1 VRGEVRRPLRIALAV
16 LLLLVAGPAGAQPCP
31 ECLQAGAARVTLRVP
46 AGAPLA
52 GYGALARRL
61 LIPDVL
67 GRYPHAFW
75 LEPSTGERDPLAAR
89 ALVLESAGRRVVWVT
104 ADLLAVDGAFVADVQ
119 RRLADAGVSPAI
131 LIVSASHTHS
141 GPGAY
146 VDSALLGW
154 LALDR
159 VDAVVREA
167 LLESVVTAAR
177 EADAN
182 RRPARVSAVS
192 VAAPD
197 LVKSRLDQAL
207 DTGLSVLKVTDVRH
221 QPVAV
226 VWNYAIHGTTLGPR
240 NRRLSGDV
248 MGEASLRLE
257 RALGVPALFVNVAVA
272 DVSPARHGERATADL
287 GAALAAAAQA
297 AWAQAVPVARPTLRV
312 GARTATLPSPW
323 LPARNCLGGW
333 VPGALTLP
341 LGGVFPREATL
352 TAVAVGDVGWVTF
365 PGELQTALGQ
375 GIKRAAGG
383 HLRHAL
389 VAGLSNDYLGYFT
402 TAADY
407 ARPSYVSCTA
417 LYGPHAGACL
427 ADAAADLLGAVA
439 RGERSPAE
447 PAACDR

>member
-1 VRGEVRRPLRIALAV
+1 VRGEVRRPLRLALA
-16 LLLLVAGPAGAQPCP
+16 LLVVLVAGPAGAQPCP

-61 LIPDVL
+61 LVPDVL
-67 GRYPHAFW
+67 GRHPHAFW
-75 LEPSTGERDPLAAR
+75 LEPSVGERDPLAAR
-89 ALVLESAGRRVVWVT
+89 ALVLESAGRRVAWVA
-104 ADLLAVDGAFVADVQ
+104 ADLLAVDGTFVADVG
-119 RRLADAGVSPAI
+119 RRLADAGVAPAV
-131 LIVSASHTHS
+131 LIVSPSHTHS
-141 GPGAY
+141 GPGGY
-146 VDSALLGW
+146 VDSAVLGW

-159 VDAVVREA
+159 VDLVVREA
-167 LLESVVTAAR
+167 LLESVVTAVR
-177 EADAN
+177 QADAN
-182 RRPARVSAVS
+182 RRPARVAAAS
-192 VAAPD
+192 VAAPN
-197 LVKSRLDQAL
+197 VAKSRLDQAL
-207 DTGLSVLKVTDVRH
+207 DPALSLLKVTDADH

-248 MGEASLRLE
+248 MGEASRRLE
-257 RALGVPALFVNVAVA
+257 RALGVPALFVNGAVG

-312 GARTATLPSPW
+312 DTRTAALPSPW
-323 LPARNCLGGW
+323 LPARNCLRGW
-333 VPGALTLP
+333 APAALTLP
-341 LGGVFPREATL
+341 LGGVLPREATL
-352 TAVAVGDVGWVTF
+352 TAVALGDVGWVTF

-375 GIKRAAGG
+375 GIKRAAGA
-383 HLRHAL
+383 HLRHVL

-402 TAADY
+402 TADDY
-407 ARPSYVSCTA
+407 TRPSYVSCTT

-427 ADAAADLLGAVA
+427 ADVAADLLGAVA
-439 RGERSPAE
+439 RGERAPAE

>member
-1 VRGEVRRPLRIALAV
+1 MRGEVRRPLRLALA
-16 LLLLVAGPAGAQPCP
+16 LLVVLVAGPAGAQPCP

-61 LIPDVL
+61 LVPDVL
-67 GRYPHAFW
+67 GRHPHAFW
-75 LEPSTGERDPLAAR
+75 LEPSVGERDPLAAR
-89 ALVLESAGRRVVWVT
+89 ALVLESAGRRVAWVA
-104 ADLLAVDGAFVADVQ
+104 ADLLAVDGTFVADVG
-119 RRLADAGVSPAI
+119 RRLADAGVAPAV
-131 LIVSASHTHS
+131 LIVSPSHTHS
-141 GPGAY
+141 GPGGY
-146 VDSALLGW
+146 VDSAVLGW

-159 VDAVVREA
+159 VDLVVREA
-167 LLESVVTAAR
+167 LLESVVTAVR
-177 EADAN
+177 QADAN
-182 RRPARVSAVS
+182 RRPARVAAAS
-192 VAAPD
+192 VAAPN
-197 LVKSRLDQAL
+197 VAKSRLDQAL
-207 DTGLSVLKVTDVRH
+207 DPALSLLKVTDADH

-248 MGEASLRLE
+248 MGEASRRLE
-257 RALGVPALFVNVAVA
+257 RALGVPALFVNGAVG

-312 GARTATLPSPW
+312 DTRTAALPSPW
-323 LPARNCLGGW
+323 LPARNCLRGW
-333 VPGALTLP
+333 APAALALP
-341 LGGVFPREATL
+341 LGGVLPREATL
-352 TAVAVGDVGWVTF
+352 TAVALGDVGWVTF

-375 GIKRAAGG
+375 GIKRAAGA
-383 HLRHAL
+383 HLRHVL

-402 TAADY
+402 TADDY
-407 ARPSYVSCTA
+407 TRPSYVSCTT

-427 ADAAADLLGAVA
+427 ADVAADLLGAVA
-439 RGERSPAE
+439 RGERAPAE